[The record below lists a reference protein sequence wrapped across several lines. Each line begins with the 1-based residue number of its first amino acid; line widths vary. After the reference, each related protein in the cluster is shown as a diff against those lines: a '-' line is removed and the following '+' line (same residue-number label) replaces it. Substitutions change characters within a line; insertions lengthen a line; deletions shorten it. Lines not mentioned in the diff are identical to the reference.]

1 MQLSYRIIKNGQIAY
16 GEKGVSVADINTS
29 KFIENDEEEVLE
41 PTVEEDLEEA
51 VDIEKIKEE
60 IEEEI
65 KEKIRQQ
72 LYLENEKT
80 KKDLMER
87 TLKKLNEEAEIVKR
101 EAAQQG
107 YRKGLEEGFEK
118 GLADCQDECS
128 RMKNAALDMFKQA
141 EEEVKSY
148 FNDNKEKIIQLAGD
162 IAESIVNTTI
172 DLSSENIL
180 SLIKPI
186 IQQYEKN
193 ESIIITCH
201 PSKSELLKTKLSELE
216 ELGQTARLTILGDGN
231 LDKNTCIIENENQI
245 IDLDIRKQINSIIME
260 MKDLEV

>member
-29 KFIENDEEEVLE
+29 KFIETDEEVLE

-60 IEEEI
+60 IEG
-65 KEKIRQQ
+65 KIRQQ
-72 LYLENEKT
+72 LYLENEET

-87 TLKKLNEEAEIVKR
+87 TLKKLNEEAEVIKR

-128 RMKNAALDMFKQA
+128 RMKNAALDMYKQA

-148 FNDNKEKIIQLAGD
+148 FNDNKEKIIRLAGD

-180 SLIKPI
+180 LLIKPI

-201 PSKSELLKTKLSELE
+201 PSKSELLKTKFSELE
-216 ELGQTARLTILGDGN
+216 ELSQTARLTILGDGN